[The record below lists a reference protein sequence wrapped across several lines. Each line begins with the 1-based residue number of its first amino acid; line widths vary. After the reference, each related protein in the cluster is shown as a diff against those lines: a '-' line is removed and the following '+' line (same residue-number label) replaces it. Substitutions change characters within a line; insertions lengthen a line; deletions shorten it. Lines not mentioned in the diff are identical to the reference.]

1 MHEEDNAGD
10 STDPEKSIQ
19 KMNGQMK
26 EQFKNHNP
34 ELGDEARIKEV
45 HRSIDYFFEYH
56 FIVHGDYV
64 QRDIY
69 DVINAEAE
77 RICGKPDPTKYEVK
91 TGQWWECAQEV
102 EDSYVPPETYSKDL
116 TEYYATAMDCF
127 IQSFQTKQ
135 GEGLEECIDTYKNKR
150 REKW

>member
-1 MHEEDNAGD
+1 
-10 STDPEKSIQ
+10 
-19 KMNGQMK
+19 MNEQMK

-34 ELGDEARIKEV
+34 ELKDEARIKEV

-56 FIVHGDYV
+56 FIVHGEYM
-64 QRDIY
+64 QRIIYENIDIA
-69 DVINAEAE
+69 AEKV
-77 RICGKPDPTKYEVK
+77 CGKPTEAQSKDRNDP
-91 TGQWWECAQEV
+91 WWLCARKV

-127 IQSFQTKQ
+127 IQSFEKKQ
-135 GEGLEECIDTYKNKR
+135 GEGLEECIDEYRDKR